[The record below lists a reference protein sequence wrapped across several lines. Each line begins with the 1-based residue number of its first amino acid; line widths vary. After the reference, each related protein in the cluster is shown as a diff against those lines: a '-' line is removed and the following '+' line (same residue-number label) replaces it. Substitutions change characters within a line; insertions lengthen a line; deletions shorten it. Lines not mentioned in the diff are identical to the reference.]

1 MQANDDASN
10 RVVRKFRVWVSPKN
24 CDSAFYLIVE
34 YLHTNFDAQTKEADI
49 FLMASSTLGD

>member
-49 FLMASSTLGD
+49 F